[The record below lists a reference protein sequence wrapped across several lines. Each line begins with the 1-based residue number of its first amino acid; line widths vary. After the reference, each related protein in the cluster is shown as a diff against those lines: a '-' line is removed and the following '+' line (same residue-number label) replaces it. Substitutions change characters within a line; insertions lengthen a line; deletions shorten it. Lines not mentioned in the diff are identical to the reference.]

1 MFQNF
6 QNMLTCWY
14 LFGWRMA
21 VEVIFFA
28 ALFYYTV
35 SWLSADKRKNLVLWF
50 YGYCAAAFGAHIL
63 HLPTMAQ
70 FLFLFAPAAIM
81 IFVLFHQDTLQR
93 NFIVAKNI
101 TPARPTNDWLGDLMG
116 VFLST
121 VSKNKPV
128 ICVIEKTDALC
139 TLLAS
144 PLTFNTPIQKNLLEI
159 LLNSTAF
166 ESQKMIWINHHGQL
180 MALNA
185 SWHQLDDEW
194 FKSEMG
200 DTQAW
205 KQDAILLTNKTDALV
220 FKISPNRMVD
230 LVAQHKMIE
239 QVSINEALLVIK
251 QYLYGKEKNEPI
263 AAARRDHE
271 HQKSI

>member
-14 LFGWRMA
+14 LLGWRMA
-21 VEVIFFA
+21 VEVVFFA

-35 SWLSADKRKNLVLWF
+35 RWLSNDKTKNLVLWF
-50 YGYCAAAFGAHIL
+50 YAYCAAAFGAHIFN
-63 HLPTMAQ
+63 LPTMAQ
-70 FLFLFAPAAIM
+70 FLFLFGPAAVM
-81 IFVLFHQDTLQR
+81 VFVLLHQETLQR
-93 NFIVAKNI
+93 NYIVTKNI
-101 TPARPTNDWLGDLMG
+101 TPARQTNDWLGDLMS
-116 VFLST
+116 VFLGT

-139 TLLAS
+139 TLLSS
-144 PLTFNTPIQKNLLEI
+144 PLTFNTQIQKNLLDI

-166 ESQKMIWINHHGQL
+166 EGNKMIWINHHGQL
-180 MALNA
+180 IALNA

-194 FKSEMG
+194 FRNEIA
-200 DTQAW
+200 DDEAW

-220 FKISPNRMVD
+220 FKISPNRTVD
-230 LVAQHKMIE
+230 LIAQQKLIE
-239 QVSINEALLVIK
+239 QVSIHEALLVIK
-251 QYLYGKEKNEPI
+251 HYLYGKEKTESVPT
-263 AAARRDHE
+263 ARRAHE